1 MEFDNDICVVGG
13 GPAGLMA
20 AETAVLGGARVVV
33 CDSMPSVG
41 RKFLLAGRGGLNLTH
56 SEAMSA
62 FVLRYGERAGLFQS
76 LLAEFGPIE
85 LRAWAA
91 DLGIETFVGTS
102 GRVFPA
108 EFKAAP
114 LLRAWIRR
122 LRALG
127 VVFHTRWHWSG
138 FVDDGRLCFATPEG
152 QRSLRSDATILALGG
167 GSWPHLGSD
176 GGWIAPLQKIGCQVH
191 PLKPSNCGFL
201 INWTSHMAP
210 HFGCPLKA
218 IAVTFGPRHLRGEIM
233 LTDYGI
239 EGGAVYALSAALRD
253 AIARDGAAQV
263 MIDLKPDL
271 DDKAV
276 RDRLDKARGR
286 LSLSNWLRKSINLTP
301 AAVALLRESTEKEDL
316 TSPER
321 LTHRIKN
328 LPITLTGVRPLA
340 EAISSAG
347 GLCFSELND
356 DLMVRRRPGLF
367 AAGEMLDW
375 EAPTGGYLLTGCF
388 ATGRRAGHG
397 ALRWLAN
404 RAS

>member
-1 MEFDNDICVVGG
+1 MGYDNDICIVGG

-56 SEAMSA
+56 SEPMSA
-62 FVLRYGERAGLFQS
+62 FVLRYGEQSALFQS
-76 LLAEFGPIE
+76 LLAEFGPAE

-91 DLGIETFVGTS
+91 DLGVETFIGTS

-122 LRALG
+122 LRNLG
-127 VVFHTRWHWSG
+127 VLFQTRWRWIG
-138 FVDDGRLCFATPEG
+138 FAGDGAACFATPEG
-152 QRSLRSDATILALGG
+152 ERRLTPDATILALGG

-176 GGWIAPLQKIGCQVH
+176 GGWIAPLERIGCQVR

-201 INWTSHMAP
+201 IDWSSHMAP

-218 IAVTFGPRHLRGEIM
+218 VALSFGTRRLRGEVM

-239 EGGAVYALSAALRD
+239 EGGAIYALSAALRD
-253 AIARDGAAQV
+253 AIACDGTTRL

-276 RDRLDKARGR
+276 HDRLDKPRGR
-286 LSLSNWLRKSINLTP
+286 LSLSNWLRKTLNLTP
-301 AAVALLRESTEKEDL
+301 AAVALLRETAEKEDL
-316 TSPER
+316 ASPER
-321 LTHRIKN
+321 LAQRIKN
-328 LPITLTGVRPLA
+328 LPITLSGVRPLA

-347 GLCFSELND
+347 GLCFGELND

-388 ATGRRAGHG
+388 SSGRRAGHG